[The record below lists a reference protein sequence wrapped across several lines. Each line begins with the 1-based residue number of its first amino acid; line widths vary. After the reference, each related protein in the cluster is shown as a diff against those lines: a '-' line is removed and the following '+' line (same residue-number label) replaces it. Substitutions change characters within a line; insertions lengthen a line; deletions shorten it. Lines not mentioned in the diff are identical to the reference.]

1 VETWS
6 ISDAAYRCGVSPH
19 TVRYYERCGVIPP
32 ITRDGA
38 GRRVFSAEDLGW
50 VEYAVCLRSIGMG
63 IADVRRYVEVAAD
76 PDRVGNGDHVA
87 MLESHRARMKAQ
99 RTELDA
105 WIDVI
110 ERKLAR
116 LTA

>member
-1 VETWS
+1 M
-6 ISDAAYRCGVSPH
+6 
-19 TVRYYERCGVIPP
+19 RYYERCGLIPP

-38 GRRVFSAEDLGW
+38 GRRVFTADDLGS

-63 IADVRRYVEVAAD
+63 IAEVRRYVEVAAD
-76 PDRVGNGDHVA
+76 PDRVGHGDHVA
-87 MLESHRARMKAQ
+87 MLQSHCARMKAQ
-99 RTELDA
+99 RAELDA

-110 ERKLAR
+110 ERKLAG